1 VAVTQEQVEGRNPV
15 LEALRGPREVHVV
28 YVASGAGRKGVLAE
42 ILTECERQGVQVR
55 EVPRQRL
62 DAMAETAAPQGV
74 VASMAPYR
82 YATPDEITATPGGAA
97 PLVLVL
103 EGVEDPRNLGALL
116 RIADAAAVDG
126 VILARRRS
134 AHVTAAVA
142 KASAGAVEHVRV
154 AQVSNIAS
162 TLTMLKRQGLWVVG
176 AEAKGGVPCWELDLR
191 VPLALVLGGEGK
203 GLGRLVKERCD
214 HLASLPMLGR
224 VSSLNVSNAG
234 AVLLFEAVRQRSS
247 NA

>member
-1 VAVTQEQVEGRNPV
+1 
-15 LEALRGPREVHVV
+15 
-28 YVASGAGRKGVLAE
+28 
-42 ILTECERQGVQVR
+42 
-55 EVPRQRL
+55 
-62 DAMAETAAPQGV
+62 
-74 VASMAPYR
+74 
-82 YATPDEITATPGGAA
+82 
-97 PLVLVL
+97 
-103 EGVEDPRNLGALL
+103 
-116 RIADAAAVDG
+116 VDG

-176 AEAKGGVPCWELDLR
+176 AEAKGGVPFWELDLR

-203 GLGRLVKERCD
+203 GLSRLVKERCD

-247 NA
+247 SA